1 MGECFPIVPV
11 QMGVAFPSL
20 SLSVALSLKPTH
32 IELKYFRDAVQS
44 IESPHRDKRG
54 ASKVANEVLKK
65 GGEVASDVSGEMRGF
80 DFEGMRFGVKAWRAS
95 ASDAREHGSPAVPI
109 VLVHG
114 FAQQA
119 STWDDTARLLANAGA
134 ECFGFELA
142 GHGAGACS
150 AGGDPAERPDFFDL
164 CFQARA
170 LLAFCRVVA
179 RDAGVAP
186 VLVGYSMGGRVAL
199 QAACLAADDLR
210 DGGELNRISLRSS
223 AAFASRNR
231 ACHLDAAA
239 GDLRDGDQF
248 DRISLRSFAA
258 FAPCGRTGRL
268 DMAES
273 GQWDTAATPVG
284 DAARISVAAP
294 FSALV
299 LESAG
304 TGPAD
309 DAAREALRERNFAW
323 AARVRDEGVS
333 AFMDWWAGLPLFE
346 SQRNLAN
353 DQQERLRAG
362 RLANDAES
370 LALSFERAGAHVMP
384 SKQETVRALCELSRR
399 GIPVSYLAGE
409 LDAKYCKVL
418 ADLQAESQGAVSC
431 RVVPAAGH
439 SIHLEQSEAF
449 NAILEEVVESC
460 TPKPAAP

>member
-1 MGECFPIVPV
+1 M
-11 QMGVAFPSL
+11 
-20 SLSVALSLKPTH
+20 
-32 IELKYFRDAVQS
+32 
-44 IESPHRDKRG
+44 
-54 ASKVANEVLKK
+54 ANEVLKK
-65 GGEVASDVSGEMRGF
+65 GSEVASEVWGETRGF
-80 DFEGMRFGVKAWRAS
+80 GFEGMRFGVKAWRAS
-95 ASDAREHGSPAVPI
+95 ASDAREVDASAVPI

-119 STWDDTARLLANAGA
+119 STWDDAVRLLANAGA

-210 DGGELNRISLRSS
+210 DGGDLDRTALRSS
-223 AAFASRNR
+223 AAFAPR
-231 ACHLDAAA
+231 
-239 GDLRDGDQF
+239 
-248 DRISLRSFAA
+248 
-258 FAPCGRTGRL
+258 GRTDRL
-268 DMAES
+268 DVTGV
-273 GQWDTAATPVG
+273 GQRDTAATSAG
-284 DAARISVAAP
+284 DAVRMPAAVP

-304 TGPAD
+304 LGPAD

-346 SQRNLAN
+346 SQRNLDD
-353 DQQERLRAG
+353 DQRERLRAG

-370 LALSFERAGAHVMP
+370 LALSFERAGAHAMP
-384 SKQETVRALCELSRR
+384 SQGESIRALCELAAK

-409 LDAKYCKVL
+409 LDAKYCKV
-418 ADLQAESQGAVSC
+418 ASTLQAEYQGAVSC

-439 SIHLEQSEAF
+439 NIHLEQSEAF
-449 NAILEEVVESC
+449 NAILGEVVESC

>member
-1 MGECFPIVPV
+1 M
-11 QMGVAFPSL
+11 
-20 SLSVALSLKPTH
+20 
-32 IELKYFRDAVQS
+32 
-44 IESPHRDKRG
+44 
-54 ASKVANEVLKK
+54 ASEVLKK
-65 GGEVASDVSGEMRGF
+65 GGEVTSEVWGETRGF
-80 DFEGMRFGVKAWRAS
+80 DFEGMRFGMKAWRAS
-95 ASDAREHGSPAVPI
+95 ASDAGEGDAPAVPI

-119 STWDDTARLLANAGA
+119 STWNDAVRLLAGAGA

-210 DGGELNRISLRSS
+210 DGGDLDRTALRSS
-223 AAFASRNR
+223 AAFAPR
-231 ACHLDAAA
+231 
-239 GDLRDGDQF
+239 GRD
-248 DRISLRSFAA
+248 R
-258 FAPCGRTGRL
+258 RL
-268 DMAES
+268 DVA
-273 GQWDTAATPVG
+273 GACQQDVTAN
-284 DAARISVAAP
+284 AARMSAAVP

-304 TGPAD
+304 LGPAD
-309 DAAREALRERNFAW
+309 AASRGALRERNFAW
-323 AARVRDEGVS
+323 AARVRGEGVS
-333 AFMDWWAGLPLFE
+333 AFMSWWEALPLFE
-346 SQRNLAN
+346 SQRNLDD
-353 DQQERLRAG
+353 DQRERLRAG
-362 RLANDAES
+362 RLANDTES
-370 LALSFERAGAHVMP
+370 LALSFERAGAHAM
-384 SKQETVRALCELSRR
+384 SSQGESIRMLCELAAK

-418 ADLQAESQGAVSC
+418 ADLRADSHDAVSC
-431 RVVPAAGH
+431 QAVPCAGH
-439 SIHLEQSEAF
+439 NIHLERPEAF
-449 NAILEEVVESC
+449 GAILEEVVESC

>member
-1 MGECFPIVPV
+1 
-11 QMGVAFPSL
+11 MGVAFPSL

-65 GGEVASDVSGEMRGF
+65 GGEVASEVPGETSGF

-95 ASDAREHGSPAVPI
+95 ASGAREGGSPAVPI

-119 STWDDTARLLANAGA
+119 STWDDMARLLADAGA
-134 ECFGFELA
+134 RCFGFELA

-170 LLAFCRVVA
+170 LLAFCGAVA

-199 QAACLAADDLR
+199 RAACLAAGDLR
-210 DGGELNRISLRSS
+210 DGDQLDRISLRSS
-223 AAFASRNR
+223 AAFA
-231 ACHLDAAA
+231 
-239 GDLRDGDQF
+239 
-248 DRISLRSFAA
+248 
-258 FAPCGRTGRL
+258 PCGRDRRL
-268 DMAES
+268 DAI
-273 GQWDTAATPVG
+273 AAL
-284 DAARISVAAP
+284 I
-294 FSALV
+294 

-304 TGPAD
+304 LGPVD

-346 SQRNLAN
+346 SQHNLAN

-409 LDAKYCKVL
+409 LDAKYCKVASTL
-418 ADLQAESQGAVSC
+418 RAESQGAISC
-431 RVVPAAGH
+431 RIVPAAGH
-439 SIHLEQSEAF
+439 NIHLEQPRAF
-449 NAILEEVVESC
+449 GAILEEVVESC
-460 TPKPAAP
+460 TPKRAAP

>member
-1 MGECFPIVPV
+1 M
-11 QMGVAFPSL
+11 A
-20 SLSVALSLKPTH
+20 ALGQKW
-32 IELKYFRDAVQS
+32 
-44 IESPHRDKRG
+44 G
-54 ASKVANEVLKK
+54 AKMTCGVLKK
-65 GGEVASDVSGEMRGF
+65 GSEVASEVSGETRGF

-95 ASDAREHGSPAVPI
+95 ASDARAHGTSTVPI

-119 STWDDTARLLANAGA
+119 STWDDTARLLADAGA
-134 ECFGFELA
+134 RCFGFELA

-179 RDAGVAP
+179 HDAGVAP

-210 DGGELNRISLRSS
+210 GGGELDRTALRSS
-223 AAFASRNR
+223 AAFAPRGR
-231 ACHLDAAA
+231 DRHLDAIAA
-239 GDLRDGDQF
+239 L
-248 DRISLRSFAA
+248 I
-258 FAPCGRTGRL
+258 
-268 DMAES
+268 
-273 GQWDTAATPVG
+273 
-284 DAARISVAAP
+284 
-294 FSALV
+294 

-304 TGPAD
+304 TGPVD

-333 AFMDWWAGLPLFE
+333 AFMDWWAGLPLFG
-346 SQRNLAN
+346 SQRILP
-353 DQQERLRAG
+353 DEQRERLRAG

-370 LALSFERAGAHVMP
+370 LALSFERAGAHAMP
-384 SKQETVRALCELSRR
+384 SRQETVRALCELSRR

-409 LDAKYCKVL
+409 LDVKYCKVL
-418 ADLQAESQGAVSC
+418 ADLRTESQGAISC

-439 SIHLEQSEAF
+439 NIHFEQPEAF
-449 NAILEEVVESC
+449 GAILEEVVESC
-460 TPKPAAP
+460 TPKPAAL

>member
-1 MGECFPIVPV
+1 M
-11 QMGVAFPSL
+11 
-20 SLSVALSLKPTH
+20 
-32 IELKYFRDAVQS
+32 
-44 IESPHRDKRG
+44 
-54 ASKVANEVLKK
+54 ASEVLKK
-65 GGEVASDVSGEMRGF
+65 GGEVTSEVWGETRGF

-95 ASDAREHGSPAVPI
+95 APDARKGGALSVPI

-119 STWDDTARLLANAGA
+119 STWDKVALSLSRTGV
-134 ECFGFELA
+134 ECFAFELA

-210 DGGELNRISLRSS
+210 DGGDLDRTALRSSAAFAPRGRDRRLDAVAGDLWDGDQFGRISLRSS
-223 AAFASRNR
+223 AAFAP
-231 ACHLDAAA
+231 C
-239 GDLRDGDQF
+239 
-248 DRISLRSFAA
+248 DR
-258 FAPCGRTGRL
+258 TDRL
-268 DMAES
+268 DVTGV
-273 GQWDTAATPVG
+273 GQRDTAATSAG
-284 DAARISVAAP
+284 DAVRMPAAVP

-304 TGPAD
+304 LGPAD

-323 AARVRDEGVS
+323 AARVRGEGVS
-333 AFMDWWAGLPLFE
+333 AFMSWWEALPLFE
-346 SQRNLAN
+346 SQRNLDD
-353 DQQERLRAG
+353 DQRERLRAG
-362 RLANDAES
+362 RLANDTES
-370 LALSFERAGAHVMP
+370 LALSFERAGAHAM
-384 SKQETVRALCELSRR
+384 SSQGESIRMLCELAAK

-418 ADLQAESQGAVSC
+418 ADLRADSHDAVSC
-431 RVVPAAGH
+431 QAVPCAGH
-439 SIHLEQSEAF
+439 NIHLERPEAF
-449 NAILEEVVESC
+449 GAILEEVVESC

>member
-1 MGECFPIVPV
+1 M
-11 QMGVAFPSL
+11 
-20 SLSVALSLKPTH
+20 
-32 IELKYFRDAVQS
+32 
-44 IESPHRDKRG
+44 
-54 ASKVANEVLKK
+54 ANEVLKK
-65 GGEVASDVSGEMRGF
+65 GGEVASEVSGETRGF

-95 ASDAREHGSPAVPI
+95 VSEAREDGSPTVPI

-119 STWDDTARLLANAGA
+119 STWDDTARLLADAGA
-134 ECFGFELA
+134 RCFGFELA

-150 AGGDPAERPDFFDL
+150 AGGDPAERSDFFDL

-186 VLVGYSMGGRVAL
+186 VLVGYSMGGRVTL
-199 QAACLAADDLR
+199 QAACLAAGDLR
-210 DGGELNRISLRSS
+210 DGGQLDRISLRSS

-239 GDLRDGDQF
+239 GDLRDGDQL
-248 DRISLRSFAA
+248 DRISLRSSAA

-268 DMAES
+268 DVA
-273 GQWDTAATPVG
+273 GADLRDTAATLAG
-284 DAARISVAAP
+284 DAARIPAAAP

-304 TGPAD
+304 MGPAD

-323 AARVRDEGVS
+323 AARVRGDGVS

-346 SQRNLAN
+346 SQRNLDD
-353 DQQERLRAG
+353 DQRERLRVG

-370 LALSFERAGAHVMP
+370 LVLSFERAGAHAMP
-384 SKQETVRALCELSRR
+384 SRQETVRVLCELSQRD
-399 GIPVSYLAGE
+399 IPVSYLAGE
-409 LDAKYCKVL
+409 LDAKYCKV
-418 ADLQAESQGAVSC
+418 ASTLQTESQGAISC

-439 SIHLEQSEAF
+439 NIHLEQPGAF
-449 NAILEEVVESC
+449 GAILEEVVESC
-460 TPKPAAP
+460 TPEPAAL

>member
-1 MGECFPIVPV
+1 M
-11 QMGVAFPSL
+11 
-20 SLSVALSLKPTH
+20 
-32 IELKYFRDAVQS
+32 
-44 IESPHRDKRG
+44 
-54 ASKVANEVLKK
+54 ANEVLKK
-65 GGEVASDVSGEMRGF
+65 GGEVAGEVSGETRGF
-80 DFEGMRFGVKAWRAS
+80 DFEGMRFSVKAWRAS
-95 ASDAREHGSPAVPI
+95 ASGAREGGSLAAPI
-109 VLVHG
+109 VFVHG

-119 STWDDTARLLANAGA
+119 STWDDVARLLADAGA

-142 GHGAGACS
+142 GHGVRACS
-150 AGGDPAERPDFFDL
+150 AGDGPAERSDFFDL

-170 LLAFCRVVA
+170 LLAFCRIVA

-199 QAACLAADDLR
+199 RAACL
-210 DGGELNRISLRSS
+210 
-223 AAFASRNR
+223 
-231 ACHLDAAA
+231 AA
-239 GDLRDGDQF
+239 GDLRDGDQL
-248 DRISLRSFAA
+248 DRISLRSSAA

-273 GQWDTAATPVG
+273 GQRDTAATPVG
-284 DAARISVAAP
+284 DAARMSAAAP

-304 TGPAD
+304 MGPAD

-323 AARVRDEGVS
+323 AARVRGEGVS

-346 SQRNLAN
+346 SQQHLLAG
-353 DQQERLRAG
+353 QRERLRAG

-409 LDAKYCKVL
+409 FDAKYCKVASTL
-418 ADLQAESQGAVSC
+418 RAESQGAISC
-431 RVVPAAGH
+431 RIVAAAGH
-439 SIHLEQSEAF
+439 NIHLEQPEAF
-449 NAILEEVVESC
+449 GAILEEVVESC

>member
-1 MGECFPIVPV
+1 M
-11 QMGVAFPSL
+11 
-20 SLSVALSLKPTH
+20 
-32 IELKYFRDAVQS
+32 QS

-54 ASKVANEVLKK
+54 ASKVASEVLKK
-65 GGEVASDVSGEMRGF
+65 GGEVASEVPGEASGF

-95 ASDAREHGSPAVPI
+95 ASDAREGGAPSVPI
-109 VLVHG
+109 VFVHG

-119 STWDDTARLLANAGA
+119 STWDDVAQLLTDAGA
-134 ECFGFELA
+134 RCFGFELA
-142 GHGAGACS
+142 GHGVGACS
-150 AGGDPAERPDFFDL
+150 AGDGPAERSGFFDL
-164 CFQARA
+164 RFQARA
-170 LLAFCRVVA
+170 LLAFCGAVA
-179 RDAGVAP
+179 CDAGAAP

-199 QAACLAADDLR
+199 QAACLV
-210 DGGELNRISLRSS
+210 
-223 AAFASRNR
+223 
-231 ACHLDAAA
+231 A
-239 GDLRDGDQF
+239 GDLRGGGKF
-248 DRISLRSFAA
+248 DRTALRSSAA

-273 GQWDTAATPVG
+273 GQWDTAATSAG
-284 DAARISVAAP
+284 DAARMLAAAP

-323 AARVRDEGVS
+323 AARVRGEGVS

-346 SQRNLAN
+346 SQRILP
-353 DQQERLRAG
+353 DEQCKRLRAG

-384 SKQETVRALCELSRR
+384 SRQESVRALCELSRR

-418 ADLQAESQGAVSC
+418 ADLRAKSQGAFSC
-431 RVVPAAGH
+431 RIVPAAGH
-439 SIHLEQSEAF
+439 NIHLEQSEAF
-449 NAILEEVVESC
+449 GAILEEVVESC
-460 TPKPAAP
+460 TPKPAAL

>member
-11 QMGVAFPSL
+11 QMGVAFPS
-20 SLSVALSLKPTH
+20 LSLKPTH

-44 IESPHRDKRG
+44 IESSHRDKRG
-54 ASKVANEVLKK
+54 VSKVANEVLKK
-65 GGEVASDVSGEMRGF
+65 GGEVASEVPGETSGF

-95 ASDAREHGSPAVPI
+95 ASDAREGGASAVPI

-119 STWDDTARLLANAGA
+119 STWDDAAQLLANAGV

-199 QAACLAADDLR
+199 QAACLVAGDLR
-210 DGGELNRISLRSS
+210 GGGELDRISLRSS
-223 AAFASRNR
+223 AAFAPCDRTR
-231 ACHLDAAA
+231 RLDAAA
-239 GDLRDGDQF
+239 GDLRDGDQL

-268 DMAES
+268 DMA
-273 GQWDTAATPVG
+273 GACQRDVAAN
-284 DAARISVAAP
+284 AAWVPAAAP

-304 TGPAD
+304 TGPVD

-323 AARVRDEGVS
+323 AARVRGEGVS

-346 SQRNLAN
+346 SQRNLDD
-353 DQQERLRAG
+353 DQRERLRAG
-362 RLANDAES
+362 RLANDAEL
-370 LALSFERAGAHVMP
+370 LALSFERAGAHAMP
-384 SKQETVRALCELSRR
+384 SQGESIRALCELAAK

-418 ADLQAESQGAVSC
+418 ADLRAESQGAISC
-431 RVVPAAGH
+431 RIVPAAGH
-439 SIHLEQSEAF
+439 NIHLEQPEAF
-449 NAILEEVVESC
+449 EAILEEVVESC

>member
-1 MGECFPIVPV
+1 M
-11 QMGVAFPSL
+11 S
-20 SLSVALSLKPTH
+20 
-32 IELKYFRDAVQS
+32 
-44 IESPHRDKRG
+44 
-54 ASKVANEVLKK
+54 NEVLKK
-65 GGEVASDVSGEMRGF
+65 GGEVASEVSGETRGF
-80 DFEGMRFGVKAWRAS
+80 DFEGMRFGVKALRAS
-95 ASDAREHGSPAVPI
+95 ASDARAHGVSTVPI

-119 STWDDTARLLANAGA
+119 STWDDTAHLLADAGA

-142 GHGAGACS
+142 GYGAGACS

-179 RDAGVAP
+179 RYAGVAP

-199 QAACLAADDLR
+199 QAACLVADDLR
-210 DGGELNRISLRSS
+210 GGGELDHISLRSS
-223 AAFASRNR
+223 AAIASRNR
-231 ACHLDAAA
+231 DRRLDAIAA
-239 GDLRDGDQF
+239 L
-248 DRISLRSFAA
+248 I
-258 FAPCGRTGRL
+258 
-268 DMAES
+268 
-273 GQWDTAATPVG
+273 
-284 DAARISVAAP
+284 
-294 FSALV
+294 

-304 TGPAD
+304 LGPVD

-353 DQQERLRAG
+353 DQRKRLRAG

-370 LALSFERAGAHVMP
+370 LALSFERAGAHAMP
-384 SKQETVRALCELSRR
+384 SQGESIRALCELAAR

-418 ADLQAESQGAVSC
+418 ADLRAESQGAISC

-439 SIHLEQSEAF
+439 NIHLEQPRAF
-449 NAILEEVVESC
+449 GAILEEVVESC

>member
-1 MGECFPIVPV
+1 M
-11 QMGVAFPSL
+11 
-20 SLSVALSLKPTH
+20 
-32 IELKYFRDAVQS
+32 QS
-44 IESPHRDKRG
+44 IESSHRDERG
-54 ASKVANEVLKK
+54 TAKVANEALKK
-65 GGEVASDVSGEMRGF
+65 GGEVASEVSGEMRGF

-95 ASDAREHGSPAVPI
+95 ASDAREGDALSAPI

-119 STWDDTARLLANAGA
+119 STWDDAVRLLAGAGA

-150 AGGDPAERPDFFDL
+150 ASGDPAERSDFFDL

-223 AAFASRNR
+223 AAFAPCDR
-231 ACHLDAAA
+231 ARCLDVA
-239 GDLRDGDQF
+239 GACQRDV
-248 DRISLRSFAA
+248 
-258 FAPCGRTGRL
+258 
-268 DMAES
+268 
-273 GQWDTAATPVG
+273 TAN
-284 DAARISVAAP
+284 AARMSAAVP

-304 TGPAD
+304 LGPVD

-323 AARVRDEGVS
+323 AARVRGEGVF

-346 SQRNLAN
+346 SQQYLSA
-353 DQQERLRAG
+353 DQRERLRAG
-362 RLANDAES
+362 RLANDTES
-370 LALSFERAGAHVMP
+370 LALSFERAGAHAM
-384 SKQETVRALCELSRR
+384 SSQGESIRTLCELAAK

-418 ADLQAESQGAVSC
+418 ADLRADSHDAVSC
-431 RVVPAAGH
+431 RVVPRAGH
-439 SIHLEQSEAF
+439 NIHLEQPEAF
-449 NAILEEVVESC
+449 DAILEEVVESC

>member
-1 MGECFPIVPV
+1 M
-11 QMGVAFPSL
+11 
-20 SLSVALSLKPTH
+20 
-32 IELKYFRDAVQS
+32 
-44 IESPHRDKRG
+44 
-54 ASKVANEVLKK
+54 ANEVLKK
-65 GGEVASDVSGEMRGF
+65 GGEVASEVSGETRGF
-80 DFEGMRFGVKAWRAS
+80 DFEGMRFDVKAWRAS
-95 ASDAREHGSPAVPI
+95 ASGAREGGSPAVPI

-119 STWDDTARLLANAGA
+119 STWDDTARLLADTGA
-134 ECFGFELA
+134 RCFGFELA
-142 GHGAGACS
+142 GHGVGACS
-150 AGGDPAERPDFFDL
+150 AGDCPAGRPDFFDL

-210 DGGELNRISLRSS
+210 GGGELDRTALRSS
-223 AAFASRNR
+223 AAIASRNR

-239 GDLRDGDQF
+239 GDLRDGDQL
-248 DRISLRSFAA
+248 DRISLRSSAA

-273 GQWDTAATPVG
+273 GQRDTAATPVG
-284 DAARISVAAP
+284 DAARMSAAAP

-323 AARVRDEGVS
+323 AARVRGEGVS

-346 SQRNLAN
+346 SQQHLPA
-353 DQQERLRAG
+353 DQQKRLRVS
-362 RLANDAES
+362 RLTNDAES
-370 LALSFERAGAHVMP
+370 LALSFERAGAHAML
-384 SKQETVRALCELSRR
+384 SQGESIRALCELAAK
-399 GIPVSYLAGE
+399 GIPVSYLVGE
-409 LDAKYCKVL
+409 LDAKYCKV
-418 ADLQAESQGAVSC
+418 ASTLQAESQGAISC
-431 RVVPAAGH
+431 RIVLAAGH
-439 SIHLEQSEAF
+439 NIHLEQPRAF
-449 NAILEEVVESC
+449 GAILEEVVESC

>member
-1 MGECFPIVPV
+1 MAASG
-11 QMGVAFPSL
+11 
-20 SLSVALSLKPTH
+20 
-32 IELKYFRDAVQS
+32 R
-44 IESPHRDKRG
+44 KRG
-54 ASKVANEVLKK
+54 AEGGNEVLKK
-65 GGEVASDVSGEMRGF
+65 GGEVTSEVLGETRGF
-80 DFEGMRFGVKAWRAS
+80 DYGGMRFGVKAWRAS
-95 ASDAREHGSPAVPI
+95 ASDAREGGTLSAPI

-119 STWDDTARLLANAGA
+119 STWDDAVRLLAGAGA

-223 AAFASRNR
+223 AAFAPCDR
-231 ACHLDAAA
+231 A
-239 GDLRDGDQF
+239 R
-248 DRISLRSFAA
+248 
-258 FAPCGRTGRL
+258 RL
-268 DMAES
+268 DVA
-273 GQWDTAATPVG
+273 GACQQDVTAN
-284 DAARISVAAP
+284 AARMSAAVP

-304 TGPAD
+304 LGPAD
-309 DAAREALRERNFAW
+309 AASRGALRERNFAW
-323 AARVRDEGVS
+323 AARVRGEGVS
-333 AFMDWWAGLPLFE
+333 AFMSWWEALPLFE
-346 SQRNLAN
+346 SQRNLDD
-353 DQQERLRAG
+353 DQRERLRAG
-362 RLANDAES
+362 RLANDTES
-370 LALSFERAGAHVMP
+370 LALSFEQAGAHQMP
-384 SKQETVRALCELSRR
+384 LRCESIRALCELSRR
-399 GIPVSYLAGE
+399 GVPVSYLAGR

-418 ADLQAESQGAVSC
+418 ADLRADSHDAVSC
-431 RVVPAAGH
+431 RAVPCAGH
-439 SIHLEQSEAF
+439 NIHLEQPEAF
-449 NAILEEVVESC
+449 GAILEEVVESC

>member
-1 MGECFPIVPV
+1 MAASG
-11 QMGVAFPSL
+11 
-20 SLSVALSLKPTH
+20 
-32 IELKYFRDAVQS
+32 R
-44 IESPHRDKRG
+44 KRG
-54 ASKVANEVLKK
+54 AEGGNEVLKK
-65 GGEVASDVSGEMRGF
+65 GGEVTSEVLGETRGF
-80 DFEGMRFGVKAWRAS
+80 DYGGMRFGVKAWRAS
-95 ASDAREHGSPAVPI
+95 ASDAREGGTLSAPI

-119 STWDDTARLLANAGA
+119 STWDDAVRLLAGAGA

-223 AAFASRNR
+223 AAFAPCDR
-231 ACHLDAAA
+231 A
-239 GDLRDGDQF
+239 R
-248 DRISLRSFAA
+248 
-258 FAPCGRTGRL
+258 RL
-268 DMAES
+268 DVA
-273 GQWDTAATPVG
+273 GACQQDVTAN
-284 DAARISVAAP
+284 AARMSAAVP

-304 TGPAD
+304 LGPAD
-309 DAAREALRERNFAW
+309 AASRGALRERNFAW
-323 AARVRDEGVS
+323 AARVRGEGVS
-333 AFMDWWAGLPLFE
+333 AFMSWWEALPLFE
-346 SQRNLAN
+346 SQRNLDD
-353 DQQERLRAG
+353 DQRERLRAG
-362 RLANDAES
+362 RLANDTES
-370 LALSFERAGAHVMP
+370 LALSFERAGAHAM
-384 SKQETVRALCELSRR
+384 SSQGESIRMLCELAAK

-418 ADLQAESQGAVSC
+418 ADLRADSHDAVSC
-431 RVVPAAGH
+431 QAVPCAGH
-439 SIHLEQSEAF
+439 NIHLEQPEAF
-449 NAILEEVVESC
+449 GAILEEVVESC

>member
-1 MGECFPIVPV
+1 
-11 QMGVAFPSL
+11 MGVAFPSL
-20 SLSVALSLKPTH
+20 SLSAALSLKPTH

-44 IESPHRDKRG
+44 IESSHRDKRG

-65 GGEVASDVSGEMRGF
+65 GGEVASEVSGETRSF

-95 ASDAREHGSPAVPI
+95 ASDARAHGTSTVPV

-119 STWDDTARLLANAGA
+119 STWDDTARLFADAGA
-134 ECFGFELA
+134 RCFGFELA

-170 LLAFCRVVA
+170 LLAFCGVVA

-210 DGGELNRISLRSS
+210 GGGELDRTALRSS

-231 ACHLDAAA
+231 ACHLDAIAA
-239 GDLRDGDQF
+239 L
-248 DRISLRSFAA
+248 I
-258 FAPCGRTGRL
+258 
-268 DMAES
+268 
-273 GQWDTAATPVG
+273 
-284 DAARISVAAP
+284 
-294 FSALV
+294 

-304 TGPAD
+304 LGPVD

-346 SQRNLAN
+346 SQRNLDD
-353 DQQERLRAG
+353 DQRERLRAG

-370 LALSFERAGAHVMP
+370 LALSFERAGAHAMP
-384 SKQETVRALCELSRR
+384 SKQETVHALCELSRR

-409 LDAKYCKVL
+409 FDAKYCKVASTL
-418 ADLQAESQGAVSC
+418 RAESQGAISC
-431 RVVPAAGH
+431 RIVAAAGH
-439 SIHLEQSEAF
+439 NIHLEQPEAF
-449 NAILEEVVESC
+449 GAILEEVVESC

>member
-1 MGECFPIVPV
+1 MG
-11 QMGVAFPSL
+11 Q
-20 SLSVALSLKPTH
+20 KW
-32 IELKYFRDAVQS
+32 
-44 IESPHRDKRG
+44 G
-54 ASKVANEVLKK
+54 AKVASEVLKK
-65 GGEVASDVSGEMRGF
+65 GGEVASKVPGETSGF

-95 ASDAREHGSPAVPI
+95 ASSAREGGALSVPI

-119 STWDDTARLLANAGA
+119 STWDDAVRLLAGAGA
-134 ECFGFELA
+134 ECFGFGLA
-142 GHGAGACS
+142 GHGAGARS

-210 DGGELNRISLRSS
+210 DGGPKDGGKLDRTALRSS

-231 ACHLDAAA
+231 SGHLDAAA
-239 GDLRDGDQF
+239 DDLRDGDQL
-248 DRISLRSFAA
+248 DRISLRSSAA
-258 FAPCGRTGRL
+258 FAPCDRTGRL
-268 DMAES
+268 DVA
-273 GQWDTAATPVG
+273 GADLRDTATTLAG
-284 DAARISVAAP
+284 DAARMPAAAS

-304 TGPAD
+304 TGPVD

-333 AFMDWWAGLPLFE
+333 TFMDWWAGLPLFE
-346 SQRNLAN
+346 SQRILP
-353 DQQERLRAG
+353 DEQRERLRAG

-384 SKQETVRALCELSRR
+384 SRQESVRALCELSRR

-418 ADLQAESQGAVSC
+418 PDLRAEARGAISC

-439 SIHLEQSEAF
+439 NIHLEQPEAF
-449 NAILEEVVESC
+449 GAILEEVVESC
-460 TPKPAAP
+460 TPKPAAL

>member
-1 MGECFPIVPV
+1 M
-11 QMGVAFPSL
+11 
-20 SLSVALSLKPTH
+20 
-32 IELKYFRDAVQS
+32 QS
-44 IESPHRDKRG
+44 IESSHRDKRG

-65 GGEVASDVSGEMRGF
+65 GGEVASEVSGETRGF

-95 ASDAREHGSPAVPI
+95 ASDAREGGTSAVPI

-119 STWDDTARLLANAGA
+119 STWDDTARLLADAGA
-134 ECFGFELA
+134 RCFGFELA
-142 GHGAGACS
+142 GHGVGACS
-150 AGGDPAERPDFFDL
+150 AGDCPAGRSGFFDL
-164 CFQARA
+164 RFQARA
-170 LLAFCRVVA
+170 LLAFCGTVA

-210 DGGELNRISLRSS
+210 GGGELDRTALRSS
-223 AAFASRNR
+223 AAIASRNR

-239 GDLRDGDQF
+239 GDLRDGDQL
-248 DRISLRSFAA
+248 DRISLRSSAA
-258 FAPCGRTGRL
+258 FAPCGRTGCL
-268 DMAES
+268 DVA
-273 GQWDTAATPVG
+273 GACQRDVAAN
-284 DAARISVAAP
+284 AARMSAAAP

-323 AARVRDEGVS
+323 AARVRGEGVS

-346 SQRNLAN
+346 SQRNLDD
-353 DQQERLRAG
+353 DQRERLRAG

-370 LALSFERAGAHVMP
+370 LALSFERAGAHAMP
-384 SKQETVRALCELSRR
+384 SQGESIRALCELAAK

-409 LDAKYCKVL
+409 LDAKYCKV
-418 ADLQAESQGAVSC
+418 ASTLQAESQGAISC
-431 RVVPAAGH
+431 RIVPAAGH
-439 SIHLEQSEAF
+439 NIHLEQSEAF

-460 TPKPAAP
+460 TPEPAAP